1 MVLPACHH
9 CASPRIRRVRAA
21 GPVQRL
27 IRGAT
32 PLRRYLCL
40 DCGHRGWATGRI
52 PWEDVAPTRPVH
64 TARPLEPR
72 DLAEASR
79 RRLRFLASLALAVGA
94 GALVAL
100 LVSGVL
106 GH

>member
-1 MVLPACHH
+1 MIPPACER
-9 CASPRIRRVRAA
+9 CTSTRIRRVRAS
-21 GPVQRL
+21 GSWQRL
-27 IRGAT
+27 VRAVT

-52 PWEDVAPTRPVH
+52 PWEDVAPARPVR

-72 DLAEASR
+72 DLTEASR
-79 RRLRFLASLALAVGA
+79 RRLRFFASLALAVGA

-100 LVSGVL
+100 AVSGVL